1 MRQFSLLALPLI
13 AAIALACGGNGAAPA
28 TGDEGAAATTTTTAE
43 TAATSTPAATTTTAI
58 LTPPTVPT
66 EVASRRD
73 TPARQLLIA
82 AIQSTSDLPAYRF
95 ESEITVRRLSS
106 MPVTVSEVSF
116 TFRGAADP
124 ATNSAEISFD
134 FTDLIAA
141 LAESSSDP
149 EAAALTEM
157 LFGTEPL
164 QFRFVGDTAYL
175 SGPLITALLDVDTTW
190 ISFAATLDESS
201 HAVGALGLS
210 QFRSRDDL
218 LAFLDDVYSVEA
230 LGNEDVRGVDTVH
243 YSGVIALATL
253 LEQLNPDQ
261 FAQIESRLGINL
273 EDHLGDAPLDVWID
287 DQGYIRRILLVTDFS
302 DFGGVG
308 RYTEETVGAITL
320 SYELYDVGETILIEP
335 PPFADVTSF
344 DGAFLED
351 VSTLTG

>member
-1 MRQFSLLALPLI
+1 MRQLSLIALPFV
-13 AAIALACGGNGAAPA
+13 AAVALACGGSDA
-28 TGDEGAAATTTTTAE
+28 TPVTSDEATAAATTATAE
-43 TAATSTPAATTTTAI
+43 AAATSEPDATTTTAV
-58 LTPPTVPT
+58 LTPPTTPT

-73 TPARQLLIA
+73 TPERQLLIA
-82 AIQSTSDLPAYRF
+82 AIQNTSELPAYRF
-95 ESEITVRRLSS
+95 ESAITVRGLSS
-106 MPVTVSEVSF
+106 MPVTVSEISF
-116 TFRGAADP
+116 AFRGSADP

-149 EAAALTEM
+149 EAAALIEM

-164 QFRFVGDTAYL
+164 QFRFVGETAYL
-175 SGPLITALLDVDTTW
+175 SGPLITSLIDVDTPW
-190 ISFAATLDESS
+190 ISFAASLDESS
-201 HAVGALGLS
+201 HAVSALGLS
-210 QFRSRDDL
+210 QFKSRDDL

-230 LGNEDVRGVDTVH
+230 LGHEDIRGVDTTH
-243 YSGVIALATL
+243 YGGVIALATL

-261 FAQIESRLGINL
+261 FAQIESSLGINL

-287 DQGYIRRILLVTDFS
+287 DEGYIRRILLVTDFS

-320 SYELYDVGETILIEP
+320 SYEIYDVGETILIES
-335 PPFADVTSF
+335 PPFDDVTSF

-351 VSTLTG
+351 VSALTS